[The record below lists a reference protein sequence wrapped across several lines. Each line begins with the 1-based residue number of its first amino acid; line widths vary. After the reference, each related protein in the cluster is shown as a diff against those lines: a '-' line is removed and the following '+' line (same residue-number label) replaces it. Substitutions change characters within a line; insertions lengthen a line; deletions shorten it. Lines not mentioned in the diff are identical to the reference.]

1 MDIIAPWLANAL
13 VVAGRLK
20 YPLLLVGVVVEGP
33 ILMVAS
39 GFLLR
44 LGLFEPVPLF
54 LTVVLGDLVGDVI
67 WYYVGY
73 YALDWFLRTRGH
85 FLSVTPKVLEQMRK
99 LYHKHHEKILFFSK
113 ISLGFGM
120 SLATLT
126 VAGASRIP
134 FKRYMLFNALG
145 EFVLVAVLLTAGY
158 LFGNFYDQLA
168 RDLKVISLVGLAVML
183 IVATVGFSR
192 YVKRVILSEQ

>member
-1 MDIIAPWLANAL
+1 MDIIAPWLAHAL
-13 VVAGRLK
+13 AVAGTLK
-20 YPLLLVGVVVEGP
+20 YPLLLVGVIVEGP

-54 LTVVLGDLVGDVI
+54 LTVVLGDLVGDII

-85 FLSVTPKVLEQMRK
+85 FLSVTPTVLAQMRK
-99 LYHKHHEKILFFSK
+99 LYLRHHEKILFISK

-134 FKRYMLFNALG
+134 FRRYMLFNALG
-145 EFVLVAVLLTAGY
+145 ELVLVSVLLTGGY
-158 LFGNFYDQLA
+158 VFGNLYDQLA
-168 RDLKVISLVGLAVML
+168 RDLKIVSLIGLALML
-183 IVATVGFSR
+183 TAIVIGFSR
-192 YVKRVILSEQ
+192 YVKRSLLEA